1 MSHVSSC
8 HLVLH
13 EGARHGTSCVSHE
26 LIRAHVEE
34 SPFLRVPLC
43 QQRQVVTDRK
53 LHHTVHTV
61 LTTIR
66 QYDPGRHT
74 TCPLYEVP
82 LDTLDITVLWVW
94 FTWVVRLVQL
104 FMSYC
109 LEWKVYLLPHQHNP
123 LFTTV
128 CSMYL
133 QKKSDMSSHWLQSYN
148 SSGYFSRFFSK
159 W

>member
-13 EGARHGTSCVSHE
+13 EGARHGTSCVFHE

-34 SPFLRVPLC
+34 SLFLRVPLC
-43 QQRQVVTDRK
+43 QQRQIVTDRK

-61 LTTIR
+61 PTTIR
-66 QYDPGRHT
+66 QYDPRRHT

-82 LDTLDITVLWVW
+82 LDTLDITILWVW
-94 FTWVVRLVQL
+94 LAWVVRLVQL

-109 LEWKVYLLPHQHNP
+109 LESKVYYHTITIIH
-123 LFTTV
+123 
-128 CSMYL
+128 L
-133 QKKSDMSSHWLQSYN
+133 Q
-148 SSGYFSRFFSK
+148 
-159 W
+159 

>member
-1 MSHVSSC
+1 MGQDWKQAEGTWIFLWSANEREVTMLMSCLHDIENTISC

-13 EGARHGTSCVSHE
+13 EGARHGTSCIFHE
-26 LIRAHVEE
+26 LIWAHVEE

-43 QQRQVVTDRK
+43 QQRQIVTDRK
-53 LHHTVHTV
+53 LHHTVHTA
-61 LTTIR
+61 LTTIL

-109 LEWKVYLLPHQHNP
+109 LESKVYYHTITIIH
-123 LFTTV
+123 
-128 CSMYL
+128 L
-133 QKKSDMSSHWLQSYN
+133 Q
-148 SSGYFSRFFSK
+148 
-159 W
+159 

>member
-1 MSHVSSC
+1 MLMSCLHDIENTISC

-13 EGARHGTSCVSHE
+13 EGARHGTSCVFHE

-53 LHHTVHTV
+53 LLHSVF
-61 LTTIR
+61 TTIR
-66 QYDPGRHT
+66 QYDPERHT
-74 TCPLYEVP
+74 TCPFYEVP

-109 LEWKVYLLPHQHNP
+109 LESKVYYHTITIIH
-123 LFTTV
+123 
-128 CSMYL
+128 L
-133 QKKSDMSSHWLQSYN
+133 Q
-148 SSGYFSRFFSK
+148 
-159 W
+159 